1 MRRFVDLHTHSTASD
16 GVLPPAELIALAD
29 RKRLAAVALTD
40 HDTTAG
46 LAEALRAA
54 KGFPHL
60 HFVPGVEVSA
70 AFPTGTLHILGLG
83 IQGDSAALAHL
94 AATLRAARDDRNP
107 KIIAKLQALGV
118 AIDMDD
124 VAAQAGPREGQAPC
138 VSTGIPSPAATTG
151 GANPHLTVGASGEP
165 PVLGRLHMAH
175 AMVAK
180 GCVATVQEAF
190 DRYLG
195 LGAPAYV
202 EKDKLPPGEVI
213 AALHAAG
220 GLAVLA
226 HPPQLNYANNAQLER
241 IVRELMAAGLDAI
254 EVWHS
259 DHTARQTRAYLD
271 LARRLKLDVSGGS
284 DFHGPAK
291 PGVLLGRPRVSI
303 TMLSEALA
311 HRLLGAPGPPGP
323 ARKGEPP

>member
-16 GVLPPAELIALAD
+16 GVLHPAELIALAD

-46 LAEALRAA
+46 LAEAMQAA
-54 KGFPHL
+54 KACPQL
-60 HFVPGVEVSA
+60 RFVPGVEVSA
-70 AFPTGTLHILGLG
+70 AFEPGTLHILGLG
-83 IQGDSAALAHL
+83 IQADSTALAHL

-124 VAAQAGPREGQAPC
+124 VAAQARPREGQAPC
-138 VSTGIPSPAATTG
+138 VSTGMPFPPRTKRDTV
-151 GANPHLTVGASGEP
+151 PHLTVGAASDPATEP

-180 GCVATVQEAF
+180 GCVATVQGAF

-202 EKDKLPPGEVI
+202 EKDKLPPPVVI
-213 AALHAAG
+213 AALHEAG

-226 HPPQLNYANNAQLER
+226 HPPQLKYANDAQLER
-241 IVRELMAAGLDAI
+241 IVRELAAGGLDAI

-259 DHTARQTRAYLD
+259 DHTDRQIRAYLD
-271 LARRLKLDVSGGS
+271 LARRLKLGVTGGS

-291 PGVLLGRPRVSI
+291 PGVLLGRPRVST
-303 TMLSEALA
+303 TMLSESLA
-311 HRLLGAPGPPGP
+311 RRLLG
-323 ARKGEPP
+323 EDLTSS